1 MLFQISVQLNLL
13 DFGHRVDGLSRN
25 LAHLKT
31 LYEVEDE
38 VMLLMYFTVASW
50 VLDGHWLCGDGI
62 GGVGQSDLTL
72 WPFVVMCQLTSQ
84 VGRL

>member
-38 VMLLMYFTVASW
+38 AMVLRYFTVAGW
-50 VLDGHWLCGDGI
+50 FLGGRWLCGDAV

-72 WPFVVMCQLTSQ
+72 WPFVVMCHLTSQ
-84 VGRL
+84 VWRL